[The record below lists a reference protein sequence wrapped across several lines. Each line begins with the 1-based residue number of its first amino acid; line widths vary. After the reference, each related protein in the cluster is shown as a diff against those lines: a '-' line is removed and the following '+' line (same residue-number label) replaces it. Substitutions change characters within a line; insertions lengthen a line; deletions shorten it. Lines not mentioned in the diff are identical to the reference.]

1 MLILEKKKKK
11 HILIPELFC
20 LDFVFHSTTSVF
32 EFFFLFMSFL
42 WLFIAG
48 MFRCLFCS
56 SQRANLFFIW
66 ICCSFDVNH
75 RDAKAKINCFWL
87 VWSHNWHPNTPCFY
101 CSYKNF
107 KKQLQNQFYISP
119 CVSLYFHLFL
129 KVS

>member
-1 MLILEKKKKK
+1 MLILEKKRRSTFSFLSCFVL
-11 HILIPELFC
+11 ILFSIPQPLF
-20 LDFVFHSTTSVF
+20 LNS
-32 EFFFLFMSFL
+32 FFFLCHFFDCLLLGCLDASFVL
-42 WLFIAG
+42 HKELLYFLFEYV
-48 MFRCLFCS
+48 
-56 SQRANLFFIW
+56 
-66 ICCSFDVNH
+66 SFDVNH

-87 VWSHNWHPNTPCFY
+87 VWSHNWHPNNPCFY